1 MLIVSR
7 NVTLCVRPC
16 LAAVGRWS
24 VDYWFDGD
32 AQAAYQYWLITFDSV
47 EMARQAALQAKAEL
61 DAHGNAVQIFEES
74 KNASRDS
81 IPAAQTT
88 EDELSKHLQKYVEKS
103 YEPARTMNAA
113 SFFEIGGW
121 AKSVNALAKKSPVVF
136 SFLTL
141 VVLIFHGRLGRLLGS
156 IPLGK
161 MIFSFIPN
169 ELDLKPSQ
177 LLECAPLLILVTAL
191 YVRARRRRESV
202 ELNRVRVWILQLA
215 VFFDWDYFKFL
226 GLVTKEFGGLEYASY
241 VDQLASM
248 EKRNPASFTNVVN
261 QLTQRLDGDAPDKTD
276 KFVRTLVRDDFA
288 RKIQGLAGLGG
299 ERDYGARDLA
309 LFPLHLLLSN
319 NAVKTI
325 VMGLIGATTDG
336 SFGPAGV
343 LSARRDQEK
352 AVAMGTRLGIVLM
365 LAIVG
370 SALVWTTV
378 LSFKVSMVLF
388 VVDVTASL
396 ATLWLII
403 RRPIAVG
410 FQHKFIPRGLELH
423 ECVGA
428 LKIDVA

>member
-32 AQAAYQYWLITFDSV
+32 AKAAYQYWLITFDSV
-47 EMARQAALQAKAEL
+47 EMARQGALQAKAEL
-61 DAHGNAVQIFEES
+61 DAHGNTVQIFEEN

-81 IPAAQTT
+81 IPAVQAT

-103 YEPARTMNAA
+103 YEPVRTMNAA
-113 SFFEIGGW
+113 SFFEIGSW
-121 AKSVNALAKKSPVVF
+121 AKRVNALAQKSPVVF
-136 SFLTL
+136 SLLTL
-141 VVLIFHGRLGRLLGS
+141 ALLIFRGPLGRLLGS

-161 MIFSFIPN
+161 LLFSFVPN
-169 ELDLKPSQ
+169 ELGLKPSQ

-191 YVRARRRRESV
+191 YVRATRRKESV
-202 ELNRVRVWILQLA
+202 ELNRVRVWILRLA

-226 GLVTKEFGGLEYASY
+226 GLITKEFGQLEYASY
-241 VDQLASM
+241 VDQLASV

-261 QLTQRLDGDAPDKTD
+261 QLTPKLDGDAPDKAD

-288 RKIQGLAGLGG
+288 RKMQGLAGLGG
-299 ERDYGARDLA
+299 EHDYNARDLA
-309 LFPLHLLLSN
+309 VLPLHLLLSN
-319 NAVKTI
+319 NAVKTV

-343 LSARRDQEK
+343 LSARRDNERA
-352 AVAMGTRLGIVLM
+352 AVTGVKLGIVLM
-365 LAIVG
+365 LVVVG
-370 SALVWTTV
+370 SALVWTTA
-378 LSFKVSMVLF
+378 LAWKVSWVLF
-388 VVDVTASL
+388 ALDVVASL
-396 ATLWLII
+396 ATFWLLM
-403 RRPIAVG
+403 RRPVAVG

-428 LKIDVA
+428 MKIDVA

>member
-1 MLIVSR
+1 MIVSR
-7 NVTLCVRPC
+7 NVVLCVRPC

-32 AQAAYQYWLITFDSV
+32 AQAAYQYGLNTFDSV
-47 EMARQAALQAKAEL
+47 EIARQASLQDKAYL
-61 DAHGNAVQIFEES
+61 DANGNTVQIFEQS

-81 IPAAQTT
+81 IPALQAT
-88 EDELSKHLQKYVEKS
+88 EEELTKHLQKYVEKS

-121 AKSVNALAKKSPVVF
+121 AKSVNALAKKSPVIF

-141 VVLIFHGRLGRLLGS
+141 VALVFHGPLARLLGS
-156 IPLGK
+156 IPLAK
-161 MIFSFIPN
+161 MLLSFMPN

-177 LLECAPLLILVTAL
+177 LLECAPLLILITAL

-226 GLVTKEFGGLEYASY
+226 GLITKEFGQLEYASY

-248 EKRNPASFTNVVN
+248 ERRNPASFTNVIH
-261 QLTQRLDGDAPDKTD
+261 QLTLRLDGDAPDKTD

-299 ERDYGARDLA
+299 ERDYKARDLA
-309 LFPLHLLLSN
+309 VFPLHLLLSN
-319 NAVKTI
+319 NAVKTV
-325 VMGLIGATTDG
+325 VMGLIGVTSDKA
-336 SFGPAGV
+336 FGPAGV
-343 LSARRDQEK
+343 MSAKRDGERT
-352 AVAMGTRLGIVLM
+352 AVAAVKLGIVVI

-378 LSFKVSMVLF
+378 LAFKVSVVLF
-388 VVDVTASL
+388 VLDVIASL
-396 ATLWLII
+396 VTFLLLVQ
-403 RRPIAVG
+403 RPVAVG

-423 ECVGA
+423 ECAGA
-428 LKIDVA
+428 LKLDVA